1 MTRKIHKCLCSWSGR
16 ADQVDSHIKKCQ
28 ARILIQ
34 KKEERIKCMQFE
46 IDMLRKYYN
55 VNNIQQITGEQ
66 ITYFDQKNNE
76 LEERESKLIE
86 AQQTQNDKQGF
97 LYILRTRES
106 VRLDEPVYK
115 IGKTYDMERRFSS
128 YPKGSEL
135 LKSIK
140 VCERHVAEKVLL
152 REFSSK
158 FTNREEFG
166 NEYFEGDL
174 QEMLVI
180 FEEFSRMFV

>member
-1 MTRKIHKCLCSWSGR
+1 MPHKQDECVCGYKGR
-16 ADQVDSHIKKCQ
+16 SDNVATHRKKCRG
-28 ARILIQ
+28 AKKIEALHNENMILRQMCKTIPSDVIMTNLSAEEMMKQ
-34 KKEERIKCMQFE
+34 NVKQEIKEETI
-46 IDMLRKYYN
+46 
-55 VNNIQQITGEQ
+55 
-66 ITYFDQKNNE
+66 
-76 LEERESKLIE
+76 EEKS
-86 AQQTQNDKQGF
+86 QYSKQGF
-97 LYILRTRES
+97 LYILRTREN

-115 IGKTYDMERRFSS
+115 IGKTYDIEQRLKN

-140 VCERHVAEKVLL
+140 VCERHVAERVLL

-174 QEMLVI
+174 LVK
-180 FEEFSRMFV
+180 